1 MVQNHAN
8 CVGLGRA
15 LIEQPSHPVGE
26 VLHGASFRGLD
37 LPPAG
42 LPLAMEEKS
51 VGVFAFIGIVLGRA
65 ILVML
70 RVKRVTERPC
80 FSKK

>member
-15 LIEQPSHPVGE
+15 LIEQPSHLVGE
-26 VLHGASFRGLD
+26 VLHGASCRGLD

-42 LPLAMEEKS
+42 LPFAMEEES
-51 VGVFAFIGIVLGRA
+51 AGVFAFIGVVLGSV